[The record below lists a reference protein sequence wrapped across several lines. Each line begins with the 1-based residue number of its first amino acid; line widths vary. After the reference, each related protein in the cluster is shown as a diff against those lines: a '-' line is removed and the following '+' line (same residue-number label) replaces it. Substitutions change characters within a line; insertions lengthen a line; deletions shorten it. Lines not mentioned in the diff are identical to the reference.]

1 MRRREFWVLVLPSV
15 IVMFGFMLVPLY
27 RTVRWS
33 FQKVEYG
40 QPGTSVGLSNYTG
53 ALTDPRLGQATLFTL
68 GLTVV
73 VTAFCLFFGYILATL
88 VNQLR
93 RARPVVLGLIL
104 VPYVLPHVVGG
115 VAFSW
120 LFDTNFGGIFNYV
133 VNGVTGGALGDPLW
147 FTDVWPNRAVVALN
161 VIWYML
167 PFAMLMILAGLQ
179 GVSTETL
186 EAAEIDGASPLQ
198 RHLFVIIPSIRG
210 VLGFVLLIFTMDV
223 LRIFDSLIALS
234 PQAVALGNESIM
246 LYIYNVAFREGAVNL
261 GLGSAIS
268 VLTILLILVLLYPS
282 IRNLVREAKAA
293 A

>member
-1 MRRREFWVLVLPSV
+1 MKRREFWLLVTPSV

-40 QPGTSVGLSNYTG
+40 SPGTEVGAANYSG
-53 ALTDPRLGQATLFTL
+53 ALTDPRLGQAVLFTL

-73 VTAFCLFFGYILATL
+73 VTAFCLVFGYILATL
-88 VNQLR
+88 VNQLGKR
-93 RARPVVLGLIL
+93 LRPLVLGIMLIS
-104 VPYVLPHVVGG
+104 YVLPHVVGA

-120 LFDTNFGGIFNYV
+120 LFDSNFGGIVNYLA
-133 VNGVTGGALGDPLW
+133 NIVTGGAFGDPLW
-147 FTDVWPNRAVVALN
+147 FTQPWPNRLIVAANVV
-161 VIWYML
+161 WFML

-198 RHLFVIIPSIRG
+198 RHLHVIIPSIRG

-234 PQAVALGNESIM
+234 PQAVGLGNESIM

-282 IRNLVREAKAA
+282 IRGIVKEARAA
-293 A
+293 

>member
-1 MRRREFWVLVLPSV
+1 MKRREFWLLVTPSV

-27 RTVRWS
+27 RTVQWS

-40 QPGTSVGLSNYTG
+40 SPGTGVGFSNYAG
-53 ALTDPRLGQATLFTL
+53 ALTDPRLGKAVMFTL

-73 VTAFCLFFGYILATL
+73 VTAFCLVFGYILATL
-88 VNQLR
+88 INQLGR
-93 RARPVVLGLIL
+93 MRPVVLGIMLIS
-104 VPYVLPHVVGG
+104 YVLPHVVGA

-120 LFDTNFGGIFNYV
+120 LFDSNFGGIVNYLA
-133 VNGVTGGALGDPLW
+133 NAVTGGAFGEPLW
-147 FTDVWPNRAVVALN
+147 FTDPWPNRLIVAANVV
-161 VIWYML
+161 WFML

-198 RHLFVIIPSIRG
+198 RHLYVIIPSIRG

-223 LRIFDSLIALS
+223 LRIFDSLIPLS
-234 PQAVALGNESIM
+234 PGAVGLGNESIM

-268 VLTILLILVLLYPS
+268 VLTILLILILLYPS
-282 IRNLVREAKAA
+282 IRGIVKEARAA
-293 A
+293 

>member
-1 MRRREFWVLVLPSV
+1 MKRREFWLLVTPSV
-15 IVMFGFMLVPLY
+15 IIMFGFMLVPLY

-33 FQKVEYG
+33 FEKVQYG
-40 QPGTSVGLSNYTG
+40 SPGTGVGLANYSA
-53 ALTDPRLGQATLFTL
+53 ALTDPRLGRAVLFTL

-73 VTAFCLFFGYILATL
+73 VTAFCLFFGYILASL
-88 VNQLR
+88 VNRLGR
-93 RARPVVLGLIL
+93 MRPIVLGIMLIS
-104 VPYVLPHVVGG
+104 YVLPHVVGA

-120 LFDTNFGGIFNYV
+120 LFDSNFGGIVNYLANAV
-133 VNGVTGGALGDPLW
+133 SGGAFGEPLW
-147 FTDVWPNRAVVALN
+147 FTDVWPNRLIVTAN
-161 VIWYML
+161 VIWFML

-198 RHLFVIIPSIRG
+198 RHLHVIIPSIRG

-223 LRIFDSLIALS
+223 VRIFDSLIPLA
-234 PQAVALGNESIM
+234 PQAVGLGNESIM

-268 VLTILLILVLLYPS
+268 VLTIILILILLYPS
-282 IRNLVREAKAA
+282 IRGIVKEARAA
-293 A
+293 

>member
-1 MRRREFWVLVLPSV
+1 MRRREFWLLVTPSV

-40 QPGTSVGLSNYTG
+40 TPGTSVGLANYG
-53 ALTDPRLGQATLFTL
+53 AALTDPRLGRAVLFTL
-68 GLTVV
+68 GLTIV
-73 VTAFCLFFGYILATL
+73 VTAFCLVFGYVLATL
-88 VNQLR
+88 INQLGR
-93 RARPVVLGLIL
+93 MRPVVLGIMLIS
-104 VPYVLPHVVGG
+104 YVLPHVVGA
-115 VAFSW
+115 VAYSW
-120 LFDTNFGGIFNYV
+120 LFDSNFGGIINFLANKV
-133 VNGVTGGALGDPLW
+133 SGGAFGEPLW
-147 FTDVWPNRAVVALN
+147 FTEAWPNRVIVAAN
-161 VIWYML
+161 AIWFML

-179 GVSTETL
+179 GVSAETL

-198 RHLFVIIPSIRG
+198 RHFYVIIPSIRG

-234 PQAVALGNESIM
+234 PQAVSLGNESIM

-282 IRNLVREAKAA
+282 IRSLVKEARAA
-293 A
+293 

>member
-1 MRRREFWVLVLPSV
+1 MRRREFWLLVTPSV

-40 QPGTSVGLSNYTG
+40 SPGTEVGFSNFAG
-53 ALTDPRLGQATLFTL
+53 ALSDPRLGQAVIFTL

-73 VTAFCLFFGYILATL
+73 VTAFCLVFGYVLATL
-88 VNQLR
+88 VNQLGR
-93 RARPVVLGLIL
+93 MRPVVLGIMLIS
-104 VPYVLPHVVGG
+104 YVLPHVVGA

-120 LFDTNFGGIFNYV
+120 LFDSNFGGIVNYLANAV
-133 VNGVTGGALGDPLW
+133 SGGAFGEPLW
-147 FTDVWPNRAVVALN
+147 FTDPWPNRLIVAAN
-161 VIWYML
+161 VIWFML

-198 RHLFVIIPSIRG
+198 RHLHVIIPSIRG

-223 LRIFDSLIALS
+223 IRIFDSLIPLA
-234 PQAVALGNESIM
+234 PQAVGLGNESIM

-282 IRNLVREAKAA
+282 IRGIVKEARAA
-293 A
+293 

>member
-1 MRRREFWVLVLPSV
+1 MKRREFWLLVTPSV
-15 IVMFGFMLVPLY
+15 IIMFGFMLVPLY
-27 RTVRWS
+27 RTLRWS

-40 QPGTSVGLSNYTG
+40 SPGAEVGLANFG
-53 ALTDPRLGQATLFTL
+53 AALSDARLGRAVLFTL

-73 VTAFCLFFGYILATL
+73 VTAFCLVFGYILATL
-88 VNQLR
+88 VNQLGR
-93 RARPVVLGLIL
+93 MRPIVLGIMLIS
-104 VPYVLPHVVGG
+104 YVLPHVVGA

-120 LFDTNFGGIFNYV
+120 LFDSNFGGI
-133 VNGVTGGALGDPLW
+133 VNFLANQVTGGSFGEPLW
-147 FTDVWPNRAVVALN
+147 FTEVWPNRLIVAAN
-161 VIWYML
+161 VIWFML

-198 RHLFVIIPSIRG
+198 RHTHVIIPSIRG

-223 LRIFDSLIALS
+223 VRIFDSLIPLS
-234 PQAVALGNESIM
+234 PQAVGLGNESIM

-268 VLTILLILVLLYPS
+268 VLTIVLILILLYPS
-282 IRNLVREAKAA
+282 IRGIVKEARAT
-293 A
+293 

>member
-1 MRRREFWVLVLPSV
+1 MRRREFWLLVTPSV

-27 RTVRWS
+27 RTLRWS

-40 QPGTSVGLSNYTG
+40 TPGTSVGFANYSG
-53 ALTDPRLGQATLFTL
+53 ALTDPRLGRAVLFTL

-73 VTAFCLFFGYILATL
+73 VTAFCLVFGYILASL

-93 RARPVVLGLIL
+93 RARPLVLGLLL

-120 LFDTNFGGIFNYV
+120 LFDTNFGGIVNYV
-133 VNGVTGGALGDPLW
+133 VNGITGGALGDPLW
-147 FTDVWPNRAVVALN
+147 FTDAWPNRVIVALN
-161 VIWYML
+161 VVWYML

-186 EAAEIDGASPLQ
+186 EAAEIDGASSLQ
-198 RHLFVIIPSIRG
+198 RHLYVIIPSIRG

-223 LRIFDSLIALS
+223 LRVFDSLIPLS
-234 PQAVALGNESIM
+234 PQAVTLGNESIM

-268 VLTILLILVLLYPS
+268 VLTIVLILVLLYPS
-282 IRNLVREAKAA
+282 IRTLVREAKAA
-293 A
+293 